1 MTSVEPNRKSAYT
14 SDIAIRV
21 VWMRLGMD
29 LSFRSI
35 ASRLQIGLGSAYRIY
50 HRFEQ
55 TGEFAANKRQPRPE
69 CRKLDDLHELNVIA
83 LVMVNPGLYL
93 MEICQKIFEATG
105 TTVSGPTV
113 CRVLKRNGYTRK
125 KIRQVAKQRSEVL
138 RGLFMARVLQFP
150 REFFIWVDETGS
162 DRRDQIRKFG
172 YSLRG

>member
-1 MTSVEPNRKSAYT
+1 MTSAEPNRKSAYT

-35 ASRLQIGLGSAYRIY
+35 VNRLQIGLGSAYRIY

-55 TGEFAANKRQPRPE
+55 TGEFAAQPRPE
-69 CRKLDDLHELNVIA
+69 SRKLDDLHELNVIA

-113 CRVLKRNGYTRK
+113 C
-125 KIRQVAKQRSEVL
+125 
-138 RGLFMARVLQFP
+138 
-150 REFFIWVDETGS
+150 
-162 DRRDQIRKFG
+162 
-172 YSLRG
+172 